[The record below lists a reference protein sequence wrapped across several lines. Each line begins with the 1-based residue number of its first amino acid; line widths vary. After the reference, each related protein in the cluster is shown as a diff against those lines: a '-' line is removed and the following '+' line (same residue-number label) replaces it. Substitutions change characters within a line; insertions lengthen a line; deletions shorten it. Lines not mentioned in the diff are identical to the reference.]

1 MAKKPK
7 TIKIDTSNGFDKLTV
22 VSPSNHKLN
31 IKSERSRKD
40 DTYHEAIGRRKTAVA
55 RVRIFPGD
63 NKPSSE
69 SSTALKGQNKKI
81 VELLLPGKQEIT
93 INNKDFTSYFSVKE
107 LQDVF
112 MEPLTKSETKSY
124 KISIKV
130 FGGGLRAQAYAV
142 RHGLSRA
149 LILLYP
155 ESKTILKAFGFLT
168 RDSRMKERKKPGLK
182 GARRAP
188 QWSKR

>member
-1 MAKKPK
+1 MVKKVK
-7 TIKIDTSNGFDKLTV
+7 TIKIDKYCG
-22 VSPSNHKLN
+22 
-31 IKSERSRKD
+31 
-40 DTYHEAIGRRKTAVA
+40 AIGRRKTAVA
-55 RVRIFPGD
+55 RVRVWHGD
-63 NKPSSE
+63 NK
-69 SSTALKGQNKKI
+69 
-81 VELLLPGKQEIT
+81 QEIMV
-93 INNKDFTSYFSVKE
+93 NGKDFKSYFPGAE

-112 MEPLTKSETKSY
+112 LEPLSKSETKFY

-130 FGGGLRAQAYAV
+130 FGGGLQAQAYAV

-149 LILLYP
+149 LILMYP

-168 RDSRMKERKKPGLK
+168 RDPRMKERKKAGLK

>member
-1 MAKKPK
+1 MALK
-7 TIKIDTSNGFDKLTV
+7 TKTTK
-22 VSPSNHKLN
+22 VSK
-31 IKSERSRKD
+31 
-40 DTYHEAIGRRKTAVA
+40 YYEAVGRRKTAVA
-55 RVRIFPGD
+55 RVRVWPLD
-63 NKPSSE
+63 N
-69 SSTALKGQNKKI
+69 
-81 VELLLPGKQEIT
+81 KQEIMV
-93 INNKDFTSYFSVKE
+93 NDKDFTAYFPVKE
-107 LQDVF
+107 MQDVF
-112 MEPLTKSETKSY
+112 TEPLAKSETKSY

-149 LILLYP
+149 LILMYP

-168 RDSRMKERKKPGLK
+168 RDPRMKERKKPGLK

>member
-1 MAKKPK
+1 MVKKIK
-7 TIKIDTSNGFDKLTV
+7 VIKIDKY
-22 VSPSNHKLN
+22 
-31 IKSERSRKD
+31 SE
-40 DTYHEAIGRRKTAVA
+40 AVGRRKTAVA
-55 RVRIFPGD
+55 RVRVWTGD
-63 NKPSSE
+63 NK
-69 SSTALKGQNKKI
+69 K
-81 VELLLPGKQEIT
+81 EIT
-93 INNKDFTSYFSVKE
+93 VNSKDFTSYFPGAE

-112 MEPLTKSETKSY
+112 LEPLAKSETKSY

-130 FGGGLRAQAYAV
+130 FGGGLRAQAFAA

-149 LILLYP
+149 LILMYP

-168 RDSRMKERKKPGLK
+168 RDPRMKERKKPGLK

>member
-1 MAKKPK
+1 MVKK
-7 TIKIDTSNGFDKLTV
+7 IKAVK
-22 VSPSNHKLN
+22 VS
-31 IKSERSRKD
+31 I
-40 DTYHEAIGRRKTAVA
+40 YHEAVGRRKTAVA
-55 RVRIFPGD
+55 RVRIW
-63 NKPSSE
+63 PSD
-69 SSTALKGQNKKI
+69 GR
-81 VELLLPGKQEIT
+81 QEIT
-93 INNKDFTSYFSVKE
+93 VNDKDFALYFPMKE

-112 MEPLTKSETKSY
+112 LEPLNKSETKSY

-149 LILLYP
+149 LILVSP
-155 ESKTILKAFGFLT
+155 ESKAILKAFGFLT
-168 RDSRMKERKKPGLK
+168 RDPRMKERKKPGLK